1 MAMTL
6 TTTLLDNTGTF
17 TEGPVVTDMNSNDEG
32 TFLVPDPPM
41 DDVEWTQSRYELDRY
56 LWKQEPATPSP
67 TAKTFTQKIRRES
80 SSVVDEFFS
89 DQPNSPHVSVN
100 VNFNLVFPEQMKGC
114 SKVRQNQ
121 GVQISQTDANSNTV
135 DIKDPNL
142 SQLYW
147 SNSVSNSATLSNVK
161 TLNAQKVVIKTE
173 PMDYPPSNCNAQVLS
188 NTASTIKSEPQP
200 VVSQYTMLQNFTT
213 APSHYTYNNSVQQ
226 YVNSLHFLPPTP
238 PSSQPG
244 SPEQTATNF
253 HDGTYRPPPPYP
265 STFNVNTTSNEIQ
278 VTGNSLKYNRKNN
291 PELEKRRIHF
301 CDYPGCTKVYTK
313 SSHLKAHQR
322 IHTGEKPY
330 RCSWNGCQWRFAR
343 SDELTRHY
351 RKHTGAKP
359 FKCKVCA
366 RSFSRSDHL
375 SLHMKRHQ
383 DK

>member
-6 TTTLLDNTGTF
+6 TTTILDNTGVF
-17 TEGPVVTDMNSNDEG
+17 TEEPVMTEMSCTDDG

-41 DDVEWTQSRYELDRY
+41 DDVEWTQSRYELDKY

-67 TAKTFTQKIRRES
+67 TAKTFAQKIRRES

-89 DQPNSPHVSVN
+89 DQPPKSPHVNVN
-100 VNFNLVFPEQMKGC
+100 VNFNLVFPDQMKGYN
-114 SKVRQNQ
+114 KMRQTPGMQ
-121 GVQISQTDANSNTV
+121 LSHIDANSNTV
-135 DIKDPNL
+135 DVKDPNL

-147 SNSVSNSATLSNVK
+147 SNSAPNTTPVSTPKNLNS
-161 TLNAQKVVIKTE
+161 QKVVIKSE
-173 PMDYPPSNCNAQVLS
+173 PMDFPPSNCNQAVS
-188 NTASTIKSEPQP
+188 STASVIKSEPQQP

-213 APSHYTYNNSVQQ
+213 TPQYTYSNGIPQ

-244 SPEQTATNF
+244 SPEQNAANF
-253 HDGTYRPPPPYP
+253 PDGSYRPPPPYP
-265 STFNVNTTSNEIQ
+265 ATYNSNTTSCNEMQ
-278 VTGNSLKYNRKNN
+278 RTGTIKYNRKNN

-359 FKCKVCA
+359 FKCKVCG